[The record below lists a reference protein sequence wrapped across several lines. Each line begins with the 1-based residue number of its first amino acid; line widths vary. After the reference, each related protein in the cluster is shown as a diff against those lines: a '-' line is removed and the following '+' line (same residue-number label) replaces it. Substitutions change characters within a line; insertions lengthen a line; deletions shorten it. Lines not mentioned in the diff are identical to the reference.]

1 VNLLDSLLDAIVRL
15 EGDALVMH
23 VGEKPYIVT
32 ATSAMSEFRGPLL
45 WGHVDLSTRVLTS
58 EALLGLLGQILPV
71 DERQALTDLGAIE
84 YQIDAPEKSAR
95 FSVIAARA
103 GDEIWVEVRRRPKEA
118 PVVVE
123 TPAVDEPL
131 SLSEPAAE
139 SQVAAAEPQI
149 AAIEPQIEPSTETPV
164 AVPGPEPI
172 HEPVAPPIEQ
182 PVYVADTIEA
192 VDQSAVMESPVAAS
206 GDDLTAPIHFE
217 EPAAEARVGRDEMP
231 DAPFEIVY
239 DVNQDAPTEADVD
252 ALLAETAASL
262 SHAGDDMLEGAPAE
276 IDHHRWPEPE
286 PEPEPLSFEPAPE
299 SVAPEPLLIAEAPLE
314 DVPAPMA
321 LASQVDSIAIAPELE
336 PISSAS
342 ELEYAP
348 MISTVEPLMPL
359 GQESKPE
366 TFAEE
371 FRHDAE
377 PTELTA
383 TDFIAPGEE
392 ASSELL
398 AAGVE
403 GQPVA
408 SVDEYAP
415 DEQELLEPEL
425 PDCVPEPVVTIP
437 EHQLLLAGMAAAYTP
452 VVLAEGFYLVPPSA
466 ESFVLEPVEIER
478 EPERVALTADEQP
491 QSFRFTEGIPGDRA
505 LEEPLVFERI
515 AIASDGLPAVAGG
528 GPSWEP
534 AALAEDFD
542 VEEAFRLPSPMLAS
556 GPSTMLGQEPSS
568 PPEPVSSPVLE
579 PAVNQSV
586 AEPEFVGAPAVVP
599 AEAPSAAVQSETP
612 TVPIVQPEP
621 VMASAPIPEPTVQP
635 AVAPLVQQPIR
646 KESTSSTTANGA
658 PEFSIDELLRAAAAR
673 GASTVYLV
681 ARSRP
686 MVRAGGD
693 ISALEIGTGTPL
705 QESDIAHLALELA
718 PETVRDAWERGT
730 SAEWIADV
738 PEVGR
743 VRCMTF
749 RDHRGP
755 GLIFR
760 MIPPQAISADHLGL
774 SPEVQALCAQSDGL
788 VLVTGPRLNGKSTLM
803 SGFVD
808 LINRTRSDH
817 VITIESQI
825 EFVHES
831 QRSFVSQREVH
842 SENGAV
848 ASAVRSA
855 VREDADVLF
864 IGELSSAEVATAAFE
879 AAESGRLVFASLP
892 ASSTVAA
899 VERLLELLPSN
910 GSDARTAIAES
921 LRGVVAEVLVGR
933 TRGGRVAAREVLL
946 NTAAVAGL
954 IQEAKTDQL
963 PVAMETG
970 RRHGMMPLN
979 DVLVAL
985 VREGTVHVAEAYRKA
1000 FDKESLLAALR
1011 QEGVDTS
1018 FAEKPA

>member
-1 VNLLDSLLDAIVRL
+1 
-15 EGDALVMH
+15 
-23 VGEKPYIVT
+23 
-32 ATSAMSEFRGPLL
+32 
-45 WGHVDLSTRVLTS
+45 LSTRVLTS

-71 DERQALTDLGAIE
+71 DERQALTELGAIE
-84 YQIDAPEKSAR
+84 YQINAPEKDAR
-95 FSVIAARA
+95 FSMIAARA
-103 GDEIWVEVRRRPKEA
+103 GDEIWVEVRRRPKEI

-123 TPAVDEPL
+123 TPTLDESP
-131 SLSEPAAE
+131 SLSEPPAE
-139 SQVAAAEPQI
+139 PQIIAAEPQI
-149 AAIEPQIEPSTETPV
+149 VAAEPQLAAPAPQVAAVEPQIEPSPEAPV
-164 AVPGPEPI
+164 AAPGAEEPI
-172 HEPVAPPIEQ
+172 VEPIAPPIEQ
-182 PVYVADTIEA
+182 PVYVADTIEV
-192 VDQSAVMESPVAAS
+192 VDQFAVMESPAAAS
-206 GDDLTAPIHFE
+206 RDDLMTPIHFE
-217 EPAAEARVGRDEMP
+217 ESAAEARIGRDEMP
-231 DAPFEIVY
+231 EAPFEIVHE
-239 DVNQDAPTEADVD
+239 VNQDAPTDADVD
-252 ALLAETAASL
+252 AMLAESVASL
-262 SHAGDDMLEGAPAE
+262 SHAGEGRSERGAAE
-276 IDHHRWPEPE
+276 IDHHRWPHPETEPE
-286 PEPEPLSFEPAPE
+286 PVSVEPSPESLASEPL
-299 SVAPEPLLIAEAPLE
+299 VVAEAPE
-314 DVPAPMA
+314 EPMA
-321 LASQVDSIAIAPELE
+321 LASQVESIAIAPELDPTARE
-336 PISSAS
+336 SEFEHVPVIAS
-342 ELEYAP
+342 
-348 MISTVEPLMPL
+348 VEPLMPL
-359 GQESKPE
+359 VQAPEPE
-366 TFAEE
+366 TSAEE
-371 FRHDAE
+371 PSVEE
-377 PTELTA
+377 PGPELVELVA
-383 TDFIAPGEE
+383 TGVDSAPAAFVEE
-392 ASSELL
+392 HAL
-398 AAGVE
+398 
-403 GQPVA
+403 
-408 SVDEYAP
+408 Y
-415 DEQELLEPEL
+415 EQELIEPEL
-425 PDCVPEPVVTIP
+425 PYYVPDPIVTVPEPELV
-437 EHQLLLAGMAAAYTP
+437 LAGAAPAYVP
-452 VVLAEGFYLVPPSA
+452 VALADGFYLVSPTVETFA
-466 ESFVLEPVEIER
+466 LEPSEIEG
-478 EPERVALTADEQP
+478 EPAWAALTADEQP
-491 QSFRFTEGIPGDRA
+491 QLFPFTEDVPGAQAFEEERA
-505 LEEPLVFERI
+505 FEPIAMAPDAWLAASAAPTFEQ
-515 AIASDGLPAVAGG
+515 
-528 GPSWEP
+528 

-542 VEEAFRLPSPMLAS
+542 VEEAFGLSSSIPGS
-556 GPSTMLGQEPSS
+556 GPSTMLGQELST
-568 PPEPVSSPVLE
+568 PPEPI
-579 PAVNQSV
+579 
-586 AEPEFVGAPAVVP
+586 
-599 AEAPSAAVQSETP
+599 PSAALESPVSPSGADAEFATVPVVVPVEVPSAPVGSETSP
-612 TVPIVQPEP
+612 VPIVQPEIL
-621 VMASAPIPEPTVQP
+621 MASIPSPEPSVQP
-635 AVAPLVQQPIR
+635 AVVPLVQHPVR
-646 KESTSSTTANGA
+646 REPTSSKTTEGA

-693 ISALEIGTGTPL
+693 ITALEIGAGAPL
-705 QESDIAHLALELA
+705 QESDIAHLTLDLA
-718 PETVRDAWERGT
+718 PAAARDAWERGT
-730 SAEWIADV
+730 SAEWIVDV

-831 QRSFVSQREVH
+831 QRSFVSQREIR
-842 SENGAV
+842 SEDGAV

-892 ASSTVAA
+892 APSTVAA
-899 VERLLELLPSN
+899 VDRLLELLPSN

-933 TRGGRVAAREVLL
+933 TRGGRMAAREVLL

-963 PVAMETG
+963 PLAMETG

-979 DVLVAL
+979 DVLTAL